1 MILTSFFPVC
11 RRVLPNSLDLLE
23 RPMFRLVIYWFQN
36 PCTVFLISILLVT
49 YKTKN
54 VQIYWHLYYPL
65 FFHCYMFLRDYH
77 FLFPFAIT
85 FICVDYL
92 SKKIWGFCALM
103 TPGWR
108 AKEIGCAF
116 KWCFCQGSD
125 KQWPN
130 CESLENCWC
139 LFNWTHSDSFL
150 RVWIFFQCI
159 LVSEEDELATF
170 VEPSNRGRS
179 FCLPSAVW
187 SLSFV

>member
-1 MILTSFFPVC
+1 MQAGLAKLIGLAGETNVQAS
-11 RRVLPNSLDLLE
+11 N
-23 RPMFRLVIYWFQN
+23 I
-36 PCTVFLISILLVT
+36 LISKPLCGFSMFNLLAFILSPVFSLLFVLLRLSFSFC
-49 YKTKN
+49 YH
-54 VQIYWHLYYPL
+54 IY
-65 FFHCYMFLRDYH
+65 MR
-77 FLFPFAIT
+77 
-85 FICVDYL
+85 
-92 SKKIWGFCALM
+92 FCALM

-108 AKEIGCAF
+108 AKETGCAF

-159 LVSEEDELATF
+159 LVSEEDEQATF
-170 VEPSNRGRS
+170 VEPSKRGRS

-187 SLSFV
+187 GFIFCLNCWILRYKRYM

>member
-1 MILTSFFPVC
+1 MWFFYVQ
-11 RRVLPNSLDLLE
+11 
-23 RPMFRLVIYWFQN
+23 FYW
-36 PCTVFLISILLVT
+36 LLV
-49 YKTKN
+49 KKKRFN
-54 VQIYWHLYYPL
+54 FFGIYTIPCFFIVICL
-65 FFHCYMFLRDYH
+65 FRDYH
-77 FLFPFAIT
+77 FLFLFAIL
-85 FICVDYL
+85 F
-92 SKKIWGFCALM
+92 IWGFYALM

-108 AKEIGCAF
+108 AKETGCAF

-159 LVSEEDELATF
+159 LVSEEDEEATF
-170 VEPSNRGRS
+170 VEASKRGRS

-187 SLSFV
+187 EFIFCLNCWILRYKNYM